1 MPLCVCLRVIF
12 VYCTVLGCGFGFK
25 GMETA
30 AAIVLHLS
38 WRLTNYLSLL
48 PLLCRACYSYSPCC
62 SPQLFC
68 ITIMYVVAN
77 L

>member
-30 AAIVLHLS
+30 AIVLHLLMETDKLLK
-38 WRLTNYLSLL
+38 LTATAMQGLL
-48 PLLCRACYSYSPCC
+48 FLFTLLFS
-62 SPQLFC
+62 QLFC